1 MSLKDDFR
9 HIFPN
14 ISKSFLK
21 LNPHLFETH
30 HDSRSSRHP
39 EPEPPVRHEPVA
51 APSGEA
57 SHPGRFRVS
66 VVCFRA
72 RLTDPDNIC
81 PKYFIDCLRYAEIIH
96 DDTPEAIELV
106 VRQEKV
112 RLKSDERTEL
122 TVKPGQPNG

>member
-1 MSLKDDFR
+1 MSLKDDF
-9 HIFPN
+9 PN
-14 ISKSFLK
+14 ASKSFLK

-51 APSGEA
+51 TTAGEA
-57 SHPGRFRVS
+57 SHPNRLS
-66 VVCFRA
+66 VRIVCFRQ
-72 RLTDPDNIC
+72 RLCDTDNC
-81 PKYFIDCLRYAEIIH
+81 APKYFIDCLRYAEIIP
-96 DDTPEAIELV
+96 DDTPESIELV

-122 TVKPGQPNG
+122 TVEPIL